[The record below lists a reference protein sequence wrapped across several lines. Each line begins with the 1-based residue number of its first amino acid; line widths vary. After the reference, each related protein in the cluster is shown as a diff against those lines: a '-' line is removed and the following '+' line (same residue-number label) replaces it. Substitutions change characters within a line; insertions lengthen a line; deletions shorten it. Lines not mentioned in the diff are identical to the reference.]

1 MTEQTRKKR
10 ARQDIIL
17 TILKI
22 AENGSKKTNIMYKA
36 SLSFSQLERYL
47 NALKKASLITENSSI
62 WKTTEKGLNV
72 IDACKICQRLMNEV
86 P

>member
-1 MTEQTRKKR
+1 MAEQSRKKKSTT
-10 ARQDIIL
+10 QNNS
-17 TILKI
+17 
-22 AENGSKKTNIMYKA
+22 ENGSKKTNIVYKA

-47 NALKKASLITENSSI
+47 NALEKAGLTTENSSI

-72 IDACKICQRLMNEV
+72 IDACKICQRLMKEV

>member
-1 MTEQTRKKR
+1 MTEQSRKKR
-10 ARQDIIL
+10 ARHDIIL

-47 NALKKASLITENSSI
+47 NALKKAGLITENSSI

-72 IDACKICQRLMNEV
+72 IDACKICQRLLKEV

>member
-1 MTEQTRKKR
+1 MAKQSRKKR
-10 ARQDIIL
+10 ARHDIIL

-22 AENGSKKTNIMYKA
+22 AENGSKKTNILYKA

-47 NALKKASLITENSSI
+47 NALKKAGLITENSSI

-72 IDACKICQRLMNEV
+72 IDACKICQCLLKEV